1 MLKATDGKYT
11 IQIHEDMYPTDPRE
25 DYDHL
30 GKMAC
35 WHRRYSLGDFRPN
48 EDPSDFYKQMKQ
60 ENCIF
65 LPLYLFDHSGL
76 TMSTAGFADPW
87 DSGQVGWIYIPAK
100 RVREEYGWKRIT
112 KARRQK
118 IEEYLKAEVN
128 EYDEYLRGEVYY
140 AEIYEG
146 EELIDCCGGFYG
158 DAGID
163 AALEGLPT
171 DANITRSM
179 LEWVN
184 D

>member
-1 MLKATDGKYT
+1 MYTATDGKYT
-11 IQIHEDMYPTDPRE
+11 INLMEDMYPESPRE

-30 GKMAC
+30 GTMAC
-35 WHRRYSLGDFRPN
+35 WHRRYNLGDKQPN

-65 LPLYLFDHSGL
+65 LPLYLLDHSGL
-76 TMSTAGFADPW
+76 TMSTADFADPW
-87 DSGQVGWIYIPAK
+87 DSGQVGWIYVTAE
-100 RVREEYGWKRIT
+100 RVRNEYGWKHIT
-112 KARRQK
+112 KTRRQQIEK
-118 IEEYLKAEVN
+118 YLKGEVEEY
-128 EYDEYLRGEVYY
+128 DDYLRGEVYY
-140 AEIYEG
+140 AEILEDG
-146 EELIDCCGGFYG
+146 EIIDCCGGFYG

-184 D
+184 N